1 MVFNAGLNRKINR
14 VQLALGIVAV
24 VSANISMAS
33 DGFRLRYNMAG
44 SLGGEIFAT
53 FKQPGFIV
61 TLATSHANIDKITN
75 DSGQPRTLNVPAGI
89 VALPPPAP
97 SAIYPSYAATNPA
110 LNFERTQVQGNLLIN
125 YLSEHVIGNGR
136 LSFGLNLP
144 YARLNQ
150 RVGIQ
155 GATPAL
161 VYPNPLAPGAIAR
174 AAVGATFDTTYQA
187 GLAAQASAATGEV
200 AGMGDVEVGTA
211 LVFSSDQMRVISG
224 ASLVMPTGKYDSART
239 TNISAGNFYTLRPSI
254 QVSYLPTP
262 DWAVAGRVTLGLNT
276 RNRDNQIRS
285 GNWLGL
291 ESAVGYR
298 TPIGALG
305 LHMIYARQFQDD
317 SGGTLGENRF
327 RSTGAGVFF
336 TGLIPAINTSI
347 TVQYM
352 STISSRNSLSGKFV
366 MVRMVKPF

>member
-1 MVFNAGLNRKINR
+1 MVVHAGSIRKINR
-14 VQLALGIVAV
+14 VHAGLGIVALAV
-24 VSANISMAS
+24 ANISMAS
-33 DGFRLRYNMAG
+33 DGFRVRYNMAG

-61 TLATSHANIDKITN
+61 SLATSHASIDKITN
-75 DSGQPRTLNVPAGI
+75 DSGQPRTLAVPGGI
-89 VALPPPAP
+89 ITLPPPAP
-97 SAIYPSYAATNPA
+97 SAIYPSYAATTPA
-110 LNFERTQVQGNLLIN
+110 FDFERSQVQGNLLIN
-125 YLSEHVIGNGR
+125 YLSERVIGNGR

-150 RVGIQ
+150 RVGIL

-161 VYPNPLAPGAIAR
+161 AYPNPLAPGAFAR

-187 GLAAQASAATGEV
+187 GLAAEASAATGEV
-200 AGMGDVEVGTA
+200 AGMGDVEVATA
-211 LVFSSDQMRVISG
+211 LVYSSDPMRIVSG
-224 ASLVMPTGKYDSART
+224 ASLVMPTGKYDAAST
-239 TNISAGNFYTLRPSI
+239 TNIGAGNFYTLRPSM

-262 DWAVAGRVTLGLNT
+262 DWAIAGRVTLGLNT

-291 ESAVGYR
+291 ESALGYK
-298 TPIGALG
+298 TPIGAVG
-305 LHMIYARQFQDD
+305 LHMIHARQYQDD
-317 SGGTLGENRF
+317 SGGTLGGNRF

-336 TGLIPAINTSI
+336 TGLIPVVDAFM

-352 STISSRNSLSGKFV
+352 STISSRNFLSGKFI
-366 MVRMVKPF
+366 MVRMVKAF